1 MSGSGPFPN
10 LGNDIYNSDNYTSFS
25 ILYSDDPKRN
35 NEALQKLYM
44 KSKDKNKIQG
54 FILQNEENQDDN
66 EDNGNAPTINTNE
79 FGQENFGIGRN
90 NGSELT
96 SGCLVLANGNNN
108 RTLPFKD
115 LYSQNNHSLTEQGS
129 TFANTLI
136 SSQKFNSGTNEE
148 NKGSNKSEN
157 NFTINNENNSADSES
172 NKEGKVEMEEEESQK
187 FDLIK
192 DSSSKHNSGNALSEE
207 IKGKN
212 KELNKDTISNKNQ
225 NVEIIIDCFDGN
237 KDSFHKDFGDI
248 NKTNTLN
255 KNGNMKDFEKDD
267 SSFGMNIFPKKDNPI
282 FACQKEKD
290 KKNCS
295 NISPNL
301 GQEEPDE
308 ERIINPNTQTKKLSN
323 INNINTKDNNTFNIT
338 QNNLI
343 NGLSGKSSN
352 VNYAEIGNNI
362 NSNDISKKND
372 SLDNLLSK
380 KRKREGKKIFEINK
394 SEKYGTILEDK
405 KKLNSDKN
413 DKFFVIK
420 NNNELKQEPK
430 VAINSSAPP
439 QTNSMKNDKSVKQIK
454 NQNKI
459 FKVLE
464 YHLISK
470 EIKSKEEIIKKKR
483 DKIEGI
489 FRSKL
494 SLVKGKSER
503 QLTLGDIE
511 RYNYRKF
518 KNYLKKK
525 KDEYDLNNYFWDAF
539 FAPKKD
545 GEPVL
550 ELTINKKNIKFPS
563 HSHKLMAFLFSIDDC
578 ISDFYENL
586 LKDVDFQNNYEVDK
600 NSPNVYIYK
609 FYGKNLH
616 KIYCDKYEESDL
628 DKDMEK

>member
-10 LGNDIYNSDNYTSFS
+10 LGNDIYNLDNYTSFS
-25 ILYSDDPKRN
+25 IVNSDDPKRI

-79 FGQENFGIGRN
+79 FDQENFGIGRN

-96 SGCLVLANGNNN
+96 SGCLGLANGNTN
-108 RTLPFKD
+108 RALPFKD

-129 TFANTLI
+129 TSANTPT

-157 NFTINNENNSADSES
+157 NFAINNENNSADSES
-172 NKEGKVEMEEEESQK
+172 NKEGKVEMEEEEPQK

-192 DSSSKHNSGNALSEE
+192 DPSSKHNSGNAHSEE

-212 KELNKDTISNKNQ
+212 KN
-225 NVEIIIDCFDGN
+225 
-237 KDSFHKDFGDI
+237 SFHKDFGDI

-255 KNGNMKDFEKDD
+255 KNGNMNDFEKGD
-267 SSFGMNIFPKKDNPI
+267 SSFGMNIFPKKDNPK
-282 FACQKEKD
+282 FACQTTKD

-301 GQEEPDE
+301 GQEELDE
-308 ERIINPNTQTKKLSN
+308 ERIENPNIPTKNLS
-323 INNINTKDNNTFNIT
+323 NNINTKDYNTFNIT

-362 NSNDISKKND
+362 SSNDRSKKYD
-372 SLDNLLSK
+372 SLDNVLSK
-380 KRKREGKKIFEINK
+380 KRKRERKKIFEINK
-394 SEKYGTILEDK
+394 SAKYGKRLEDK

-413 DKFFVIK
+413 GKFFVIK
-420 NNNELKQEPK
+420 NNNELKQETK
-430 VAINSSAPP
+430 VAINSAAPP

-464 YHLISK
+464 CHRISK

-494 SLVKGKSER
+494 PLVKGKSKR
-503 QLTLGDIE
+503 QLNLGDIE

-518 KNYLKKK
+518 KKYLKKK
-525 KDEYDLNNYFWDAF
+525 KDEYKLNNYFWDAF

-550 ELTINKKNIKFPS
+550 ELTINKENIKFRS
-563 HSHKLMAFLFSIDDC
+563 HSQKLMTFLFSIDG
-578 ISDFYENL
+578 ISDLYENL
-586 LKDVDFQNNYEVDK
+586 LKDEDFQNNYEVDK
-600 NSPNVYIYK
+600 ESPNVYIYK

-628 DKDMEK
+628 DRDMEK

>member
-10 LGNDIYNSDNYTSFS
+10 LGNDIYNSDNYTFFS
-25 ILYSDDPKRN
+25 IVNSDDPERI

-79 FGQENFGIGRN
+79 FDQENFGIGRN

-96 SGCLVLANGNNN
+96 SGCLGLANGNNN

-115 LYSQNNHSLTEQGS
+115 LYSQNNHSLTQQGS
-129 TFANTLI
+129 TSANTPT

-157 NFTINNENNSADSES
+157 NFAINNENNSADSES
-172 NKEGKVEMEEEESQK
+172 NKEGKVEMEEEEPQK

-192 DSSSKHNSGNALSEE
+192 DPSSKHNSGNAHSEE

-212 KELNKDTISNKNQ
+212 KN
-225 NVEIIIDCFDGN
+225 
-237 KDSFHKDFGDI
+237 SFHKDFGDI

-255 KNGNMKDFEKDD
+255 KNGNMNDFEKGD
-267 SSFGMNIFPKKDNPI
+267 SSFGMNIFPKKDNPK
-282 FACQKEKD
+282 FACQTTKD

-301 GQEEPDE
+301 GQEELDE
-308 ERIINPNTQTKKLSN
+308 ERIENPNIPTKNLSN
-323 INNINTKDNNTFNIT
+323 INNINTKDNNTFNNS

-372 SLDNLLSK
+372 SLNNLLSK
-380 KRKREGKKIFEINK
+380 KRKRERKKIFEINK
-394 SEKYGTILEDK
+394 SAKYGKRLEDK

-413 DKFFVIK
+413 GKFFVIK

-430 VAINSSAPP
+430 VAINSSPPP
-439 QTNSMKNDKSVKQIK
+439 QTNSMKNDKSVKQNK
-454 NQNKI
+454 NQDKI

-464 YHLISK
+464 YYRISK

-494 SLVKGKSER
+494 PLVKGKSKR
-503 QLTLGDIE
+503 QLNLGDIE

-518 KNYLKKK
+518 KKYLKKK
-525 KDEYDLNNYFWDAF
+525 KDEYKLNNYFWDAF

-550 ELTINKKNIKFPS
+550 ELTINKENIKFRS
-563 HSHKLMAFLFSIDDC
+563 HSQKLMTFLFSIDG
-578 ISDFYENL
+578 ISDLYENL
-586 LKDVDFQNNYEVDK
+586 LKDEDFQNNYEVDK
-600 NSPNVYIYK
+600 ESPNVYIYK

-628 DKDMEK
+628 DRDMEK

>member
-10 LGNDIYNSDNYTSFS
+10 LGNDIYFSDNYTFFS
-25 ILYSDDPKRN
+25 VLYSDDPKRI
-35 NEALQKLYM
+35 NEALQIFYM

-79 FGQENFGIGRN
+79 FDQENFGIGRN

-96 SGCLVLANGNNN
+96 SGCLGLANGNNN

-129 TFANTLI
+129 TSANTLI

-157 NFTINNENNSADSES
+157 NFAINNENNSADSES
-172 NKEGKVEMEEEESQK
+172 NKEGKVEMEEEEPQK

-192 DSSSKHNSGNALSEE
+192 DSSSKHNSGNAHSEE

-212 KELNKDTISNKNQ
+212 KN
-225 NVEIIIDCFDGN
+225 
-237 KDSFHKDFGDI
+237 SFHKDFGDI

-255 KNGNMKDFEKDD
+255 KNGNMNDFEKGD
-267 SSFGMNIFPKKDNPI
+267 SSFGMNIFPKKDNPK
-282 FACQKEKD
+282 FACQTTKD

-301 GQEEPDE
+301 GQEELDE
-308 ERIINPNTQTKKLSN
+308 ERIENPNIPTKNLSN
-323 INNINTKDNNTFNIT
+323 INNINTKDNNTFNNT

-372 SLDNLLSK
+372 SLNNLLSK
-380 KRKREGKKIFEINK
+380 KRKRERKKIFEINK
-394 SEKYGTILEDK
+394 SAKYGKRLEDK

-413 DKFFVIK
+413 GKFFVIK

-430 VAINSSAPP
+430 VAINSSPPP
-439 QTNSMKNDKSVKQIK
+439 QTNSMKNDKSVKQNK
-454 NQNKI
+454 NQDKI

-464 YHLISK
+464 YYRISK

-494 SLVKGKSER
+494 PLVKGKSKR
-503 QLTLGDIE
+503 QLNLGDIE

-518 KNYLKKK
+518 KKYLKKK
-525 KDEYDLNNYFWDAF
+525 KDEYKLNNYFWDAF

-550 ELTINKKNIKFPS
+550 ELTINKENIKFRS
-563 HSHKLMAFLFSIDDC
+563 HSQKLMTFLFSIDG
-578 ISDFYENL
+578 ISDLYENL
-586 LKDVDFQNNYEVDK
+586 LKDEDFQNNYEVDK
-600 NSPNVYIYK
+600 ESPNVYIYK

-628 DKDMEK
+628 DRDMEK

>member
-10 LGNDIYNSDNYTSFS
+10 LGNDIYNSDNYTFFS
-25 ILYSDDPKRN
+25 IVNSDDPERI

-79 FGQENFGIGRN
+79 FDQENFGIGRN

-96 SGCLVLANGNNN
+96 SGCLGLANGNNN

-129 TFANTLI
+129 TSANTLI

-157 NFTINNENNSADSES
+157 NFAINNENNSADSES
-172 NKEGKVEMEEEESQK
+172 NKEGKVEMEEEEPQK

-192 DSSSKHNSGNALSEE
+192 DSSSKHNSGNAHSEE

-212 KELNKDTISNKNQ
+212 KN
-225 NVEIIIDCFDGN
+225 
-237 KDSFHKDFGDI
+237 SFHKDFGDI

-255 KNGNMKDFEKDD
+255 KNGNVNYFEKGD
-267 SSFGMNIFPKKDNPI
+267 SSFGMNIFPKKDNPK
-282 FACQKEKD
+282 FACQTTKD

-301 GQEEPDE
+301 GQEELDE
-308 ERIINPNTQTKKLSN
+308 ERIENPNIRTKNLSN
-323 INNINTKDNNTFNIT
+323 INNINTKDNNTFNT
-338 QNNLI
+338 KQNNLI
-343 NGLSGKSSN
+343 NSLSGKSSN

-372 SLDNLLSK
+372 SLNNLLSK

-394 SEKYGTILEDK
+394 SAKYGKRLEDK

-413 DKFFVIK
+413 GKFFVIK

-430 VAINSSAPP
+430 VAINSSPPP
-439 QTNSMKNDKSVKQIK
+439 QTNSMKNDKSVKQNK
-454 NQNKI
+454 NQDKI

-464 YHLISK
+464 YYRISK

-525 KDEYDLNNYFWDAF
+525 KDEYDLNNDFWDAF

-550 ELTINKKNIKFPS
+550 ELTINKENIKFKS
-563 HSHKLMAFLFSIDDC
+563 HSQKLMTFLFSIDG
-578 ISDFYENL
+578 ISDLYENL
-586 LKDVDFQNNYEVDK
+586 LKDKDFQNNYEADK
-600 NSPNVYIYK
+600 EIPNVYIYK

-628 DKDMEK
+628 DGDMEK

>member
-10 LGNDIYNSDNYTSFS
+10 LGNDIYNSDNYTFFS
-25 ILYSDDPKRN
+25 VLYSDDPKRI
-35 NEALQKLYM
+35 NEALQILYM

-66 EDNGNAPTINTNE
+66 EDNGNAPTVNTNE
-79 FGQENFGIGRN
+79 FDQENFGIGRN

-96 SGCLVLANGNNN
+96 SGCLGLANGNNN

-129 TFANTLI
+129 TSANTLI

-157 NFTINNENNSADSES
+157 NFAINNENNSADSES
-172 NKEGKVEMEEEESQK
+172 NKEGKVEMEEEEPQK

-192 DSSSKHNSGNALSEE
+192 DSSSKHNSGNAHSEE

-212 KELNKDTISNKNQ
+212 KN
-225 NVEIIIDCFDGN
+225 
-237 KDSFHKDFGDI
+237 SFHKDFGDI

-255 KNGNMKDFEKDD
+255 KNGNMNDFEKGD
-267 SSFGMNIFPKKDNPI
+267 SSFGMNIFPKKDNPK
-282 FACQKEKD
+282 FACQTTKD

-301 GQEEPDE
+301 GQEELDE
-308 ERIINPNTQTKKLSN
+308 ERIENPNIPTKNLSN
-323 INNINTKDNNTFNIT
+323 INNINTKDNNTFNNT

-372 SLDNLLSK
+372 SLNNLLSK
-380 KRKREGKKIFEINK
+380 KRKRERKKIFEINK
-394 SEKYGTILEDK
+394 SAKYGKRLEDK

-413 DKFFVIK
+413 GKFFVIK

-430 VAINSSAPP
+430 VAINSSPPP
-439 QTNSMKNDKSVKQIK
+439 QTNSMKNDKSVKQNK
-454 NQNKI
+454 NQDKI

-464 YHLISK
+464 CHRISK

-525 KDEYDLNNYFWDAF
+525 KDEYDLNNDFLDAF

-550 ELTINKKNIKFPS
+550 ELTINKENIKFKS
-563 HSHKLMAFLFSIDDC
+563 HSQKLMTFLFSIDG
-578 ISDFYENL
+578 ISDLYENL
-586 LKDVDFQNNYEVDK
+586 LKDKDFQNNYEVDK
-600 NSPNVYIYK
+600 EIPNVYIYK

-628 DKDMEK
+628 DGDMEK

>member
-1 MSGSGPFPN
+1 MIGSGPFPN

-35 NEALQKLYM
+35 YEALQKLYM

-79 FGQENFGIGRN
+79 FGQENFGIRRN

-96 SGCLVLANGNNN
+96 SGCLGLANGNNN

-157 NFTINNENNSADSES
+157 NFAINNENNSADSES

-192 DSSSKHNSGNALSEE
+192 DSSSKHNSGNAHSEE

-212 KELNKDTISNKNQ
+212 KN
-225 NVEIIIDCFDGN
+225 
-237 KDSFHKDFGDI
+237 SFHKDFGDI

-255 KNGNMKDFEKDD
+255 KNGNVNYFEKGD

-282 FACQKEKD
+282 FACQTTKD

-301 GQEEPDE
+301 GQEELDE
-308 ERIINPNTQTKKLSN
+308 ERIENPNIRTKNLSN

-362 NSNDISKKND
+362 NSNDRSKKNE
-372 SLDNLLSK
+372 SLNNLLSK
-380 KRKREGKKIFEINK
+380 KRKRERKKIFEINK
-394 SEKYGTILEDK
+394 SAKYGIILEDK

-413 DKFFVIK
+413 GKFFVIK
-420 NNNELKQEPK
+420 NNNELKQETK

-464 YHLISK
+464 YYRISK

-489 FRSKL
+489 FKSKL

-550 ELTINKKNIKFPS
+550 ELTINKENIKFPS
-563 HSHKLMAFLFSIDDC
+563 HSHKLMTFLFSIDG
-578 ISDFYENL
+578 ISDLYENL
-586 LKDVDFQNNYEVDK
+586 LKDKDFQNNYEVDK
-600 NSPNVYIYK
+600 EIPNVYIYK

-628 DKDMEK
+628 DRDMEK

>member
-1 MSGSGPFPN
+1 MSDINLFNISLLKFQNHSDGDLFSNENGSHNPENSIFDSNGCSNDQNPN
-10 LGNDIYNSDNYTSFS
+10 NGASQSDYMEYLEKQQDQDNIDQNEDKQAHNEGNDIAHIINLTEDSKEYFLSENTFTSQTF
-25 ILYSDDPKRN
+25 D
-35 NEALQKLYM
+35 
-44 KSKDKNKIQG
+44 
-54 FILQNEENQDDN
+54 
-66 EDNGNAPTINTNE
+66 
-79 FGQENFGIGRN
+79 
-90 NGSELT
+90 
-96 SGCLVLANGNNN
+96 LANGNNN
-108 RTLPFKD
+108 TKLPFEGFD
-115 LYSQNNHSLTEQGS
+115 FQNYHSLTEQRS
-129 TFANTLI
+129 TSSDTLI

-157 NFTINNENNSADSES
+157 NFAINNENNSADSES

-192 DSSSKHNSGNALSEE
+192 DSSSKHNSGNAHSEE

-212 KELNKDTISNKNQ
+212 KN
-225 NVEIIIDCFDGN
+225 
-237 KDSFHKDFGDI
+237 SFHKDFGDI

-255 KNGNMKDFEKDD
+255 KNGNVNDFEKGD

-282 FACQKEKD
+282 FACQTTKD

-301 GQEEPDE
+301 GQEELDE
-308 ERIINPNTQTKKLSN
+308 ERIENPNIPTKNLSN
-323 INNINTKDNNTFNIT
+323 INNINTKDNNTFNNS

-372 SLDNLLSK
+372 SLNNLLSK
-380 KRKREGKKIFEINK
+380 KRKRERKKIFEINK
-394 SEKYGTILEDK
+394 SAKYGKRLEDK

-413 DKFFVIK
+413 GKFFVIK

-430 VAINSSAPP
+430 VAINSSPPP
-439 QTNSMKNDKSVKQIK
+439 QTNSMKNDKSVKQNK
-454 NQNKI
+454 NQDKI

-464 YHLISK
+464 YYRISK

-494 SLVKGKSER
+494 PLVKGKSER
-503 QLTLGDIE
+503 QLNLGDIQ

-518 KNYLKKK
+518 KKYLKKK
-525 KDEYDLNNYFWDAF
+525 KDEYKLNNYFWDAF

-550 ELTINKKNIKFPS
+550 ELTINKENIKFPS
-563 HSHKLMAFLFSIDDC
+563 HSHKLMAFLFSINDG
-578 ISDFYENL
+578 ISDLYENL
-586 LKDVDFQNNYEVDK
+586 LKDKDFQNNYEVDK
-600 NSPNVYIYK
+600 EIPNVYIYK

-628 DKDMEK
+628 DGDMEK

>member
-10 LGNDIYNSDNYTSFS
+10 LGNDIYFSDNYTFFS
-25 ILYSDDPKRN
+25 ILYSDDPKRI
-35 NEALQKLYM
+35 NEALQIFYM

-66 EDNGNAPTINTNE
+66 EDNGNAPTVNTNE
-79 FGQENFGIGRN
+79 FDQENFGIGRN

-96 SGCLVLANGNNN
+96 SGCLGLANGNNN

-129 TFANTLI
+129 TSANTLI

-157 NFTINNENNSADSES
+157 NFAINNENISADSES
-172 NKEGKVEMEEEESQK
+172 NKEGKVEMEEEEPQK

-192 DSSSKHNSGNALSEE
+192 DSSSKHNSGNAHSEE

-212 KELNKDTISNKNQ
+212 KN
-225 NVEIIIDCFDGN
+225 
-237 KDSFHKDFGDI
+237 SFHKDFGDI

-255 KNGNMKDFEKDD
+255 KNGNVNYFEKGD

-282 FACQKEKD
+282 FACQTTKD

-301 GQEEPDE
+301 GQEELDE
-308 ERIINPNTQTKKLSN
+308 ERIENPNIRTKNLSN
-323 INNINTKDNNTFNIT
+323 INNINTKDNNTFNT
-338 QNNLI
+338 KQNNLI

-372 SLDNLLSK
+372 SLNNLLSK

-394 SEKYGTILEDK
+394 SAKYGKRLEDK

-413 DKFFVIK
+413 GKFFVIK

-430 VAINSSAPP
+430 VAINSSPPP
-439 QTNSMKNDKSVKQIK
+439 QTNSMKNDKSVKQNK
-454 NQNKI
+454 NQDKI

-464 YHLISK
+464 YYRISK

-494 SLVKGKSER
+494 PLVKGKSKR
-503 QLTLGDIE
+503 QLNLGDIE

-525 KDEYDLNNYFWDAF
+525 KDEYDLNNDFWDAF

-550 ELTINKKNIKFPS
+550 ELTINKENIKFRS
-563 HSHKLMAFLFSIDDC
+563 HSQKLMTFLFSIDG
-578 ISDFYENL
+578 ISDLYENL
-586 LKDVDFQNNYEVDK
+586 LKDKDFQNNYEVDK
-600 NSPNVYIYK
+600 EIPNVYIYK

-628 DKDMEK
+628 DGDMEK

>member
-1 MSGSGPFPN
+1 MSGSNSFNISLPKFQNHSDDDLFSNENDSHNPENSIFESNGCSNDQNPN
-10 LGNDIYNSDNYTSFS
+10 NGASQSDYMEYLEKQQDQDNIDQNEDKQAHNEGNDIAHIINLTEDSKEYFLSENTFTSQTF
-25 ILYSDDPKRN
+25 D
-35 NEALQKLYM
+35 
-44 KSKDKNKIQG
+44 
-54 FILQNEENQDDN
+54 
-66 EDNGNAPTINTNE
+66 
-79 FGQENFGIGRN
+79 
-90 NGSELT
+90 
-96 SGCLVLANGNNN
+96 LANGNNN
-108 RTLPFKD
+108 TKLPFEGFD
-115 LYSQNNHSLTEQGS
+115 FQNYHSLTEQRS
-129 TFANTLI
+129 TSSDTLI

-157 NFTINNENNSADSES
+157 NFAINNENNSADSES
-172 NKEGKVEMEEEESQK
+172 NKEGKVEMEEEEPQK

-192 DSSSKHNSGNALSEE
+192 DSSSKHNSGNAHSEE

-212 KELNKDTISNKNQ
+212 KN
-225 NVEIIIDCFDGN
+225 
-237 KDSFHKDFGDI
+237 SFHKDFGDI

-255 KNGNMKDFEKDD
+255 KNGNMNDFEKGD
-267 SSFGMNIFPKKDNPI
+267 SSFGMNIFPKKDNPK
-282 FACQKEKD
+282 FACQTTKD

-301 GQEEPDE
+301 GQEELDE
-308 ERIINPNTQTKKLSN
+308 ERIENPNIPTKNLSN
-323 INNINTKDNNTFNIT
+323 INNINTKDNNTFNNT

-372 SLDNLLSK
+372 SLNNLLSK
-380 KRKREGKKIFEINK
+380 KRKRERKKIFEINK
-394 SEKYGTILEDK
+394 SAKYGKRLEDK

-413 DKFFVIK
+413 GKFFVIK

-430 VAINSSAPP
+430 VAINSSPPP
-439 QTNSMKNDKSVKQIK
+439 QTNSMKNDKSVKQNK
-454 NQNKI
+454 NQDKI

-464 YHLISK
+464 YYRISK

-494 SLVKGKSER
+494 PLVKGKSER
-503 QLTLGDIE
+503 QLNLGDIQ

-518 KNYLKKK
+518 KKYLKKK
-525 KDEYDLNNYFWDAF
+525 KDEYKLNNYFWDAF

-550 ELTINKKNIKFPS
+550 ELTINKENIKFKS
-563 HSHKLMAFLFSIDDC
+563 HSQKLMTFLFSIDG
-578 ISDFYENL
+578 ISDLYENL
-586 LKDVDFQNNYEVDK
+586 LKDKDFQNNYEVDK
-600 NSPNVYIYK
+600 EIPNVYIYK

-628 DKDMEK
+628 DGDMEK

>member
-1 MSGSGPFPN
+1 MSDINPFNISLPKFQNHSDGDLFSNENGSHNPENSIFDSNGCSNDQNPN
-10 LGNDIYNSDNYTSFS
+10 NGASQSDYMEYLEKQQDQDNIDQNEDKQAHNEGNDIAHIINLTEDSKEYFLSENTFTSQTF
-25 ILYSDDPKRN
+25 D
-35 NEALQKLYM
+35 
-44 KSKDKNKIQG
+44 
-54 FILQNEENQDDN
+54 
-66 EDNGNAPTINTNE
+66 
-79 FGQENFGIGRN
+79 
-90 NGSELT
+90 
-96 SGCLVLANGNNN
+96 LANGNNN
-108 RTLPFKD
+108 TKLPFEGFD
-115 LYSQNNHSLTEQGS
+115 FQNYHSLTEQRS
-129 TFANTLI
+129 TSSDTLI

-157 NFTINNENNSADSES
+157 NFAINNENNSADSES
-172 NKEGKVEMEEEESQK
+172 NKEGKVEMEEEEPQK

-192 DSSSKHNSGNALSEE
+192 DSSSKHNSGNAHSEE
-207 IKGKN
+207 IKCKN
-212 KELNKDTISNKNQ
+212 KN
-225 NVEIIIDCFDGN
+225 
-237 KDSFHKDFGDI
+237 SFHKDFGDI

-255 KNGNMKDFEKDD
+255 KNGNMNDFEKGD
-267 SSFGMNIFPKKDNPI
+267 SSFGMNIFPKKDNPK
-282 FACQKEKD
+282 FACQTTKD

-301 GQEEPDE
+301 GQEELDE
-308 ERIINPNTQTKKLSN
+308 ERIENPNIPTKNLSN
-323 INNINTKDNNTFNIT
+323 INNINTKDNNTFNNT

-372 SLDNLLSK
+372 SLNNLLSK
-380 KRKREGKKIFEINK
+380 KRKRERKKIFEINK
-394 SEKYGTILEDK
+394 SAKYGKRLEDK

-413 DKFFVIK
+413 GKFFVIK

-430 VAINSSAPP
+430 VAINSSPPP
-439 QTNSMKNDKSVKQIK
+439 QTNSMKNDKSVKQNK
-454 NQNKI
+454 NQDKI

-464 YHLISK
+464 YYRISK

-494 SLVKGKSER
+494 PLVKGKSKR
-503 QLTLGDIE
+503 QLNLGDIE

-518 KNYLKKK
+518 KKYLKKK
-525 KDEYDLNNYFWDAF
+525 KDEYKLNNYFWDAF

-550 ELTINKKNIKFPS
+550 ELTINKENIKFPS
-563 HSHKLMAFLFSIDDC
+563 HSQKLMTFLFSIDG
-578 ISDFYENL
+578 ISDLYENL
-586 LKDVDFQNNYEVDK
+586 LKDEDFQNNYEVDK
-600 NSPNVYIYK
+600 ESPNVYIYK

-628 DKDMEK
+628 DGDMEK

>member
-1 MSGSGPFPN
+1 MSDINLFNISLLKFQNHSDGDLFSNENGSHNPENSIFDSNGCSNDQNPN
-10 LGNDIYNSDNYTSFS
+10 NGASQSDYMEYLEKQQDQDNIDQNEDKQAHNEGNDIAHIINLTEDSKEYFLSENTFTSQTF
-25 ILYSDDPKRN
+25 D
-35 NEALQKLYM
+35 
-44 KSKDKNKIQG
+44 
-54 FILQNEENQDDN
+54 
-66 EDNGNAPTINTNE
+66 
-79 FGQENFGIGRN
+79 
-90 NGSELT
+90 
-96 SGCLVLANGNNN
+96 LANGNNN
-108 RTLPFKD
+108 TKLPFEGFD
-115 LYSQNNHSLTEQGS
+115 FQNYHSLTEQRS
-129 TFANTLI
+129 TSSDTLI

-157 NFTINNENNSADSES
+157 NFAINNENNSADSES
-172 NKEGKVEMEEEESQK
+172 NKEGKVEMEEEEPQK

-192 DSSSKHNSGNALSEE
+192 DSSSKHNSGNAHSEE

-212 KELNKDTISNKNQ
+212 KN
-225 NVEIIIDCFDGN
+225 
-237 KDSFHKDFGDI
+237 SFHKDFGDI

-255 KNGNMKDFEKDD
+255 KNGNMNDFEKGD
-267 SSFGMNIFPKKDNPI
+267 SSFGMNIFPKKDNPK
-282 FACQKEKD
+282 FACQTTKD

-301 GQEEPDE
+301 GQEELDE
-308 ERIINPNTQTKKLSN
+308 ERIENPNIPTKNLSN
-323 INNINTKDNNTFNIT
+323 INNINTKDNNTFNNT

-372 SLDNLLSK
+372 SLNNLLSK
-380 KRKREGKKIFEINK
+380 KRKRERKKIFEINK
-394 SEKYGTILEDK
+394 SAKYGKRLEDK

-413 DKFFVIK
+413 GKFFVIK

-430 VAINSSAPP
+430 VAINSSPPP
-439 QTNSMKNDKSVKQIK
+439 QTNSMKNDKSVKQNK
-454 NQNKI
+454 NQDKI

-464 YHLISK
+464 YYRISK

-494 SLVKGKSER
+494 PLVKGKSER
-503 QLTLGDIE
+503 QLNLGDIQ

-518 KNYLKKK
+518 KKYLKKK
-525 KDEYDLNNYFWDAF
+525 KDEYKLNNYFWDAF

-550 ELTINKKNIKFPS
+550 ELTINKENIKFPS
-563 HSHKLMAFLFSIDDC
+563 HSHKLMTFLFSIDDG
-578 ISDFYENL
+578 ISDLYENL
-586 LKDVDFQNNYEVDK
+586 LKDKDFQNNYEVDK
-600 NSPNVYIYK
+600 ESPNVYIYK

-628 DKDMEK
+628 DRDMEK

>member
-1 MSGSGPFPN
+1 MSGSGPFSN

-66 EDNGNAPTINTNE
+66 EDNGNAPTVNTNE
-79 FGQENFGIGRN
+79 FDQENFGIGRN

-96 SGCLVLANGNNN
+96 SGCLGLANGNNN

-129 TFANTLI
+129 TSANTLI

-157 NFTINNENNSADSES
+157 NFAINNENNSADSES
-172 NKEGKVEMEEEESQK
+172 NKEGKVEMEEEEPQK

-192 DSSSKHNSGNALSEE
+192 DSSSKHNSGNAHSEE

-212 KELNKDTISNKNQ
+212 KN
-225 NVEIIIDCFDGN
+225 
-237 KDSFHKDFGDI
+237 SFHKDFGDI

-255 KNGNMKDFEKDD
+255 KNGNMNDFEKGD
-267 SSFGMNIFPKKDNPI
+267 SSFGMNIFPKKDNPK
-282 FACQKEKD
+282 FACQTTKD

-301 GQEEPDE
+301 GQEELDE
-308 ERIINPNTQTKKLSN
+308 ERIENPNIPTKNLSN
-323 INNINTKDNNTFNIT
+323 INNINTKDNNTFNNT

-372 SLDNLLSK
+372 SLNNLLSK
-380 KRKREGKKIFEINK
+380 KRKRERKKIFEINK
-394 SEKYGTILEDK
+394 SAKYGKRLEDK

-413 DKFFVIK
+413 GKFFVIK

-430 VAINSSAPP
+430 VAINSSPPP
-439 QTNSMKNDKSVKQIK
+439 QTNSMKNDKSVKQNK
-454 NQNKI
+454 NQDKI

-464 YHLISK
+464 YYRISK

-494 SLVKGKSER
+494 PLVKGKSER
-503 QLTLGDIE
+503 QLNLGDIQ

-518 KNYLKKK
+518 KKYLKKK
-525 KDEYDLNNYFWDAF
+525 KDEYKLNNYFWDAF

-550 ELTINKKNIKFPS
+550 ELTINKENIKFKS
-563 HSHKLMAFLFSIDDC
+563 HSQKLMTFLFSIDG
-578 ISDFYENL
+578 ISDLYENL
-586 LKDVDFQNNYEVDK
+586 LKDKDFQNNYEVDK
-600 NSPNVYIYK
+600 EIPNVYIYK

-628 DKDMEK
+628 DRDMEK

>member
-10 LGNDIYNSDNYTSFS
+10 LGNDIYNSDNYTFS
-25 ILYSDDPKRN
+25 ILCSDDPKRN
-35 NEALQKLYM
+35 NEALQKFYM

-90 NGSELT
+90 NGSELI

-115 LYSQNNHSLTEQGS
+115 LYSQNNHSLTEQRS
-129 TFANTLI
+129 TSANTLI

-157 NFTINNENNSADSES
+157 NFAINNENNSADSGS
-172 NKEGKVEMEEEESQK
+172 NKEGKAEMEEEESQK

-192 DSSSKHNSGNALSEE
+192 DSSSKHNSGNAHSEE

-212 KELNKDTISNKNQ
+212 KN
-225 NVEIIIDCFDGN
+225 
-237 KDSFHKDFGDI
+237 SFHKDFGDI

-255 KNGNMKDFEKDD
+255 KNGNMNDFEKGD

-282 FACQKEKD
+282 FACQTTKD

-301 GQEEPDE
+301 GQEELDE
-308 ERIINPNTQTKKLSN
+308 ERIENPNIRTKNLSN
-323 INNINTKDNNTFNIT
+323 INNINTKDYNTFNIT

-362 NSNDISKKND
+362 SSNDRSKKYD

-380 KRKREGKKIFEINK
+380 KRKRERKKIFEINK
-394 SEKYGTILEDK
+394 SAKYGIILEDK

-413 DKFFVIK
+413 GKFFVIK
-420 NNNELKQEPK
+420 NNNELKQETK
-430 VAINSSAPP
+430 VAINSAAPP

-464 YHLISK
+464 CHRISK

-483 DKIEGI
+483 DKIKGI

-494 SLVKGKSER
+494 SLVKGKSKK

-518 KNYLKKK
+518 KKYLKKK
-525 KDEYDLNNYFWDAF
+525 KDEYNLNNYFWDAF

-545 GEPVL
+545 REPVL
-550 ELTINKKNIKFPS
+550 ELTINKENIKFPS
-563 HSHKLMAFLFSIDDC
+563 HSHKLMAFLFSIDDD
-578 ISDFYENL
+578 ISNLYENL
-586 LKDVDFQNNYEVDK
+586 LKDEDFQNNYEVDK
-600 NSPNVYIYK
+600 EIPNVYIYK

-628 DKDMEK
+628 DRDMEK

>member
-1 MSGSGPFPN
+1 MSGSDPFNISLPKLQNHSDDHLFSNENDSHNPENSIFDSNGCSNDQNPN
-10 LGNDIYNSDNYTSFS
+10 NGASQSDYMEYLEKQQDQDNIDQNEDKQAHNEGNDIAHIINLTEDSKEYFLSENTFTSQTF
-25 ILYSDDPKRN
+25 D
-35 NEALQKLYM
+35 
-44 KSKDKNKIQG
+44 
-54 FILQNEENQDDN
+54 
-66 EDNGNAPTINTNE
+66 
-79 FGQENFGIGRN
+79 
-90 NGSELT
+90 
-96 SGCLVLANGNNN
+96 LANGNNN
-108 RTLPFKD
+108 TKLPFEGFD
-115 LYSQNNHSLTEQGS
+115 FQNYHSLTEQRS
-129 TFANTLI
+129 TSSDTLI

-157 NFTINNENNSADSES
+157 NFAINNENNSADSES
-172 NKEGKVEMEEEESQK
+172 NKEGKVEMEEEEPQK

-192 DSSSKHNSGNALSEE
+192 DSSSKHNSGNAHSEE

-212 KELNKDTISNKNQ
+212 KN
-225 NVEIIIDCFDGN
+225 
-237 KDSFHKDFGDI
+237 SFHKDFGDI

-255 KNGNMKDFEKDD
+255 KNGNMNDFEKGD
-267 SSFGMNIFPKKDNPI
+267 SSFGMNIFPKKDNPK
-282 FACQKEKD
+282 FACQTTKD

-301 GQEEPDE
+301 DQEEPDE
-308 ERIINPNTQTKKLSN
+308 GRIENPNIRTKNLSN
-323 INNINTKDNNTFNIT
+323 INNNNTKDNNTFNIT

-372 SLDNLLSK
+372 SLNNLLSK
-380 KRKREGKKIFEINK
+380 KRKRERKKIFEINK
-394 SEKYGTILEDK
+394 SAKYGKRLEDK

-413 DKFFVIK
+413 GKFFVIK

-430 VAINSSAPP
+430 VAINSSPPP
-439 QTNSMKNDKSVKQIK
+439 QTNSMKNDKSVKQNK
-454 NQNKI
+454 NQDKI

-464 YHLISK
+464 YYRISK

-494 SLVKGKSER
+494 PLVKGKSKR
-503 QLTLGDIE
+503 QLNFGDIE

-518 KNYLKKK
+518 KSYLKKK
-525 KDEYDLNNYFWDAF
+525 KDKYDLNNYFWDAF

-550 ELTINKKNIKFPS
+550 ELTINKENIKFPS
-563 HSHKLMAFLFSIDDC
+563 HSHKLMTFLFSIDDG
-578 ISDFYENL
+578 ISDLYENL
-586 LKDVDFQNNYEVDK
+586 LKDKDFKNNYEVNK

>member
-10 LGNDIYNSDNYTSFS
+10 LGNDIYNLDNYTSFS
-25 ILYSDDPKRN
+25 IVNSDDPKRI

-79 FGQENFGIGRN
+79 FDQENFGIGRN

-96 SGCLVLANGNNN
+96 SGCLGLANGNNN

-129 TFANTLI
+129 TSANTLI

-157 NFTINNENNSADSES
+157 NFAINNENNSADSES
-172 NKEGKVEMEEEESQK
+172 NKEGKVEMEEEEPQK

-192 DSSSKHNSGNALSEE
+192 DSSSKHNSGNAHSEE

-212 KELNKDTISNKNQ
+212 KN
-225 NVEIIIDCFDGN
+225 
-237 KDSFHKDFGDI
+237 SFHKDFGDI

-255 KNGNMKDFEKDD
+255 KNGNVNYFEKGD

-282 FACQKEKD
+282 FACQTTKD

-301 GQEEPDE
+301 GQEELDE
-308 ERIINPNTQTKKLSN
+308 ERIENPNIPTKNLSN
-323 INNINTKDNNTFNIT
+323 INNINTKDNNTFNNS

-372 SLDNLLSK
+372 SLNNLLSK
-380 KRKREGKKIFEINK
+380 KRKRERKKIFEINK
-394 SEKYGTILEDK
+394 SAKYGKRLEDK

-413 DKFFVIK
+413 GKFFVIK

-430 VAINSSAPP
+430 VAINSSPPP
-439 QTNSMKNDKSVKQIK
+439 QTNSMKNDKSVKQNK
-454 NQNKI
+454 NQDKI

-464 YHLISK
+464 YYRISK

-494 SLVKGKSER
+494 PLVKGKSKR
-503 QLTLGDIE
+503 QLNLGDIE

-518 KNYLKKK
+518 KKYLKKK
-525 KDEYDLNNYFWDAF
+525 KDEYKLNNYFWDAF

-550 ELTINKKNIKFPS
+550 ELTINKENIKFRS
-563 HSHKLMAFLFSIDDC
+563 HSQKLMTFLFSIDG
-578 ISDFYENL
+578 ISDLYENL
-586 LKDVDFQNNYEVDK
+586 LKDEDFQNNYEVDK
-600 NSPNVYIYK
+600 ESPNVYIYK

-628 DKDMEK
+628 DGDMEK

>member
-35 NEALQKLYM
+35 YEALQKLYM

-79 FGQENFGIGRN
+79 FGQENFGIRRN

-96 SGCLVLANGNNN
+96 SGCLGLANGNNN

-157 NFTINNENNSADSES
+157 NFAINNENNSADSES

-192 DSSSKHNSGNALSEE
+192 DSSSKHNSGNAHSEE

-212 KELNKDTISNKNQ
+212 KN
-225 NVEIIIDCFDGN
+225 
-237 KDSFHKDFGDI
+237 SFHKDFGDI

-255 KNGNMKDFEKDD
+255 KNGNVNDFEKGD

-282 FACQKEKD
+282 FACQTTKD

-301 GQEEPDE
+301 GQEELDE
-308 ERIINPNTQTKKLSN
+308 ERIENPNIRTKNLSN
-323 INNINTKDNNTFNIT
+323 INNINTKDNNTFNTT

-372 SLDNLLSK
+372 SLNNLLSK
-380 KRKREGKKIFEINK
+380 KRKRERKKIFEINK
-394 SEKYGTILEDK
+394 SAKYGKRLEDK

-413 DKFFVIK
+413 GKFFVIK

-430 VAINSSAPP
+430 VAINSSPPP
-439 QTNSMKNDKSVKQIK
+439 QTNSMKNDKSVKQNK
-454 NQNKI
+454 NQDKI

-464 YHLISK
+464 YYRISK

-494 SLVKGKSER
+494 PLVKGKSKR
-503 QLTLGDIE
+503 QLNLGDIE

-518 KNYLKKK
+518 KKYLKKK
-525 KDEYDLNNYFWDAF
+525 KDEYKLNNDFWDAF

-550 ELTINKKNIKFPS
+550 ELTINKENIKFKS
-563 HSHKLMAFLFSIDDC
+563 HSQKLMTFLFSIDG
-578 ISDFYENL
+578 ISDLYENL
-586 LKDVDFQNNYEVDK
+586 LKDKDFQNNYEVDK
-600 NSPNVYIYK
+600 EIPNVYIYK

-628 DKDMEK
+628 DRDMEK

>member
-1 MSGSGPFPN
+1 MIGSGPFPN
-10 LGNDIYNSDNYTSFS
+10 LGNDIYNLDNYTSFS
-25 ILYSDDPKRN
+25 IVNSDDPKRI

-66 EDNGNAPTINTNE
+66 EDNGNVPTVNTNE
-79 FGQENFGIGRN
+79 FDQENFGIGRN

-96 SGCLVLANGNNN
+96 SGCLGLANGNNN

-129 TFANTLI
+129 TSANTLI

-157 NFTINNENNSADSES
+157 NFAINNENNSSDSES

-192 DSSSKHNSGNALSEE
+192 DSKSNHNSGNTHSEE
-207 IKGKN
+207 IKGK
-212 KELNKDTISNKNQ
+212 
-225 NVEIIIDCFDGN
+225 N

-255 KNGNMKDFEKDD
+255 KNGNVNYFEKGD
-267 SSFGMNIFPKKDNPI
+267 SSFGMNIFPKKDNPK
-282 FACQKEKD
+282 FACQTTKD

-301 GQEEPDE
+301 GQEELDE
-308 ERIINPNTQTKKLSN
+308 ERIENPNIRTKNLSN
-323 INNINTKDNNTFNIT
+323 INNINTKDNNTFNNT

-372 SLDNLLSK
+372 SLNNLLSK
-380 KRKREGKKIFEINK
+380 KRKRERKKIFEINK
-394 SEKYGTILEDK
+394 SAKYGKRLEDK

-413 DKFFVIK
+413 GKFFVIK

-430 VAINSSAPP
+430 VAINSSPPP

-464 YHLISK
+464 CHRISK

-494 SLVKGKSER
+494 PLVKGKSKR
-503 QLTLGDIE
+503 QLNLGDIE

-518 KNYLKKK
+518 KKYLKKK
-525 KDEYDLNNYFWDAF
+525 KDEYKLNNYFWDAF

-550 ELTINKKNIKFPS
+550 ELTINKENIKFSS
-563 HSHKLMAFLFSIDDC
+563 HSQKLMTFLFSIDG
-578 ISDFYENL
+578 ISDLYENL
-586 LKDVDFQNNYEVDK
+586 LKDEDFQNNYEVDK
-600 NSPNVYIYK
+600 ESPNVYIYK

-628 DKDMEK
+628 DRDMEK

>member
-1 MSGSGPFPN
+1 MIGSGPFPN

-35 NEALQKLYM
+35 YEALQKLYM

-66 EDNGNAPTINTNE
+66 EDNGNAPTVNTNE
-79 FGQENFGIGRN
+79 FDQENFGIGRN

-96 SGCLVLANGNNN
+96 SGCLGLANGNNN

-115 LYSQNNHSLTEQGS
+115 LYSQNNHSLTQQGS
-129 TFANTLI
+129 TSANTPT

-157 NFTINNENNSADSES
+157 NFAINNENNSADSES

-192 DSSSKHNSGNALSEE
+192 DSSSKHNSGNVHSEE

-212 KELNKDTISNKNQ
+212 KN
-225 NVEIIIDCFDGN
+225 
-237 KDSFHKDFGDI
+237 SFHKDFGDI

-255 KNGNMKDFEKDD
+255 KNGNMNDFEKGD
-267 SSFGMNIFPKKDNPI
+267 SSFGMNIFPKKDNPK
-282 FACQKEKD
+282 FACQTTKD

-301 GQEEPDE
+301 GQEELDE
-308 ERIINPNTQTKKLSN
+308 ERIENPNIPTKNLSN
-323 INNINTKDNNTFNIT
+323 INNINTKDNNTFNNT

-362 NSNDISKKND
+362 NSFDISKKND
-372 SLDNLLSK
+372 SLNNLLSK
-380 KRKREGKKIFEINK
+380 KRKRERKKIFEINK
-394 SEKYGTILEDK
+394 SAKYGKRLEDK

-413 DKFFVIK
+413 GKFFVIK

-430 VAINSSAPP
+430 VAINSSPPP
-439 QTNSMKNDKSVKQIK
+439 QTNSMKNDKSVKQNK
-454 NQNKI
+454 NQDKI

-464 YHLISK
+464 YYRISK

-494 SLVKGKSER
+494 PLVKGKSER
-503 QLTLGDIE
+503 QLNLGDIQ

-518 KNYLKKK
+518 KKYLKKK
-525 KDEYDLNNYFWDAF
+525 KDEYKLNNYFWDAF

-550 ELTINKKNIKFPS
+550 ELTINKENIKFKS
-563 HSHKLMAFLFSIDDC
+563 HSQKLMTFLFSIDG
-578 ISDFYENL
+578 ISDLYENL
-586 LKDVDFQNNYEVDK
+586 LKDKDFQNNYEVDK
-600 NSPNVYIYK
+600 EIPNVYIYK

-628 DKDMEK
+628 DRDMEK

>member
-10 LGNDIYNSDNYTSFS
+10 LGNDIYNSDNYTFFS
-25 ILYSDDPKRN
+25 VLYSDDPKRI
-35 NEALQKLYM
+35 NEALQILYM

-79 FGQENFGIGRN
+79 FDQENFGIGRN

-96 SGCLVLANGNNN
+96 SGCLGLANGNNN

-129 TFANTLI
+129 TSANTLI

-157 NFTINNENNSADSES
+157 NFAINNENNSADSES
-172 NKEGKVEMEEEESQK
+172 NKEGKVEMEEEEPQK

-192 DSSSKHNSGNALSEE
+192 DSSSKHNSGNAHSEE

-212 KELNKDTISNKNQ
+212 KN
-225 NVEIIIDCFDGN
+225 
-237 KDSFHKDFGDI
+237 SFHKDFGDI

-255 KNGNMKDFEKDD
+255 KNGNMNDFEKGD
-267 SSFGMNIFPKKDNPI
+267 SSFGMNIFPKKDNPK
-282 FACQKEKD
+282 FACQTTKD

-301 GQEEPDE
+301 GQEELDE
-308 ERIINPNTQTKKLSN
+308 ERIENPNIPTKNLSN
-323 INNINTKDNNTFNIT
+323 INNINTKDNNTFNNT

-372 SLDNLLSK
+372 SLNNLLSK
-380 KRKREGKKIFEINK
+380 KRKRERKKIFEINK
-394 SEKYGTILEDK
+394 SAKYGKRLEDK

-413 DKFFVIK
+413 GKFFVIK

-430 VAINSSAPP
+430 VAINSSPPP
-439 QTNSMKNDKSVKQIK
+439 QTNSMKNDKSVKQNK
-454 NQNKI
+454 NQDKI

-464 YHLISK
+464 YYRISK

-494 SLVKGKSER
+494 PLVKGKSKR
-503 QLTLGDIE
+503 QLNLGDIE

-518 KNYLKKK
+518 KKYLKKK
-525 KDEYDLNNYFWDAF
+525 KDEYKLNNYFWDAF

-550 ELTINKKNIKFPS
+550 ELTINKENIKFPS
-563 HSHKLMAFLFSIDDC
+563 HSQKLMTFLFSIDG
-578 ISDFYENL
+578 ISDLYENL
-586 LKDVDFQNNYEVDK
+586 LKDEDFQNNYEVDK
-600 NSPNVYIYK
+600 ESPNVYIYK

-628 DKDMEK
+628 DRDMEK

>member
-10 LGNDIYNSDNYTSFS
+10 LGNDIYNSDNYTFFS
-25 ILYSDDPKRN
+25 IVNSDDPERI

-66 EDNGNAPTINTNE
+66 EDYGNAPTINTNE
-79 FGQENFGIGRN
+79 FDQENFGIGRN

-96 SGCLVLANGNNN
+96 SGCLGLANGNNN

-115 LYSQNNHSLTEQGS
+115 LYSQNNHSLTQQGS
-129 TFANTLI
+129 TSANTPT

-157 NFTINNENNSADSES
+157 NFAINNENNSADSES
-172 NKEGKVEMEEEESQK
+172 NKEGKVEMEEEEPQK

-192 DSSSKHNSGNALSEE
+192 DSSSKHNSGNAHSEE

-212 KELNKDTISNKNQ
+212 KN
-225 NVEIIIDCFDGN
+225 
-237 KDSFHKDFGDI
+237 SFHKDFGDI

-255 KNGNMKDFEKDD
+255 KNGNMNDFEKGD
-267 SSFGMNIFPKKDNPI
+267 SSFGMNIFPKKDNPK
-282 FACQKEKD
+282 FACQTTKD

-301 GQEEPDE
+301 GQEELDE
-308 ERIINPNTQTKKLSN
+308 ERIENPNIPTKNLSN
-323 INNINTKDNNTFNIT
+323 INNINTKDNNTFNNS

-362 NSNDISKKND
+362 NSKDISKKND
-372 SLDNLLSK
+372 SLNNLLSK
-380 KRKREGKKIFEINK
+380 KRKRERKKIFEINK
-394 SEKYGTILEDK
+394 SAKYGKRLEDK

-413 DKFFVIK
+413 GKFFVIK

-430 VAINSSAPP
+430 VAINSSPPP
-439 QTNSMKNDKSVKQIK
+439 QTNSMKNDKSVKQNK
-454 NQNKI
+454 NQDKI

-464 YHLISK
+464 YYRISK

-483 DKIEGI
+483 DIVKGI

-494 SLVKGKSER
+494 SLVKGKSKK

-518 KNYLKKK
+518 KKYLKKK
-525 KDEYDLNNYFWDAF
+525 KDEYKLNNYFWDAF

-550 ELTINKKNIKFPS
+550 ELTINKENIKFKS
-563 HSHKLMAFLFSIDDC
+563 HSQKLMTFLFSIDG
-578 ISDFYENL
+578 ISDLYENL
-586 LKDVDFQNNYEVDK
+586 LKDEDFQNNYEVDK
-600 NSPNVYIYK
+600 ESPNVYIYK

-628 DKDMEK
+628 DRDMEK

>member
-10 LGNDIYNSDNYTSFS
+10 LGNDIYNSDNYTFFS
-25 ILYSDDPKRN
+25 VLYSDDPKRI
-35 NEALQKLYM
+35 NEALQILYM

-66 EDNGNAPTINTNE
+66 EDNGNAPTVNTNE
-79 FGQENFGIGRN
+79 FDQENFGIGRN

-96 SGCLVLANGNNN
+96 SGCLGLANGNNN

-129 TFANTLI
+129 TSENTPI

-157 NFTINNENNSADSES
+157 NFAINNENNSADSES
-172 NKEGKVEMEEEESQK
+172 NKEGKVEMEEEEPQK

-192 DSSSKHNSGNALSEE
+192 DSSSKHNSGNAHSEE
-207 IKGKN
+207 IKCKN
-212 KELNKDTISNKNQ
+212 KN
-225 NVEIIIDCFDGN
+225 
-237 KDSFHKDFGDI
+237 SFHKDFGDI

-255 KNGNMKDFEKDD
+255 KNGNMNDFEKGD
-267 SSFGMNIFPKKDNPI
+267 SSFGMNIFPKKDNPK
-282 FACQKEKD
+282 FACQTTKD

-301 GQEEPDE
+301 GQEELDE
-308 ERIINPNTQTKKLSN
+308 ERIENPNIPTKNLSN
-323 INNINTKDNNTFNIT
+323 INNINTKDNNTFNNT

-372 SLDNLLSK
+372 SLNNLLSK
-380 KRKREGKKIFEINK
+380 KRKRERKKIFEINK
-394 SEKYGTILEDK
+394 SAKYGKRLEDK

-413 DKFFVIK
+413 GKFFVIK

-430 VAINSSAPP
+430 VAINSSPPP
-439 QTNSMKNDKSVKQIK
+439 QTNSMKNDKSVKQNK
-454 NQNKI
+454 NQDKI

-464 YHLISK
+464 YYRISK

-494 SLVKGKSER
+494 PLVKGKSKR
-503 QLTLGDIE
+503 QLNLGDIE

-518 KNYLKKK
+518 KKYLKKK
-525 KDEYDLNNYFWDAF
+525 KDEYKLNNYFWDAF

-550 ELTINKKNIKFPS
+550 ELTINKENIKFKS
-563 HSHKLMAFLFSIDDC
+563 HSQKLMTFLFSIDG
-578 ISDFYENL
+578 ISDLYENL
-586 LKDVDFQNNYEVDK
+586 LKDKDFQNNYEVDK
-600 NSPNVYIYK
+600 EIPNVYIYK

-628 DKDMEK
+628 DRDMEK

>member
-10 LGNDIYNSDNYTSFS
+10 LGNDIYNLDNYTSFS
-25 ILYSDDPKRN
+25 IVNSDDPKRI

-79 FGQENFGIGRN
+79 FDQENFGIGRN

-96 SGCLVLANGNNN
+96 SGCLGLANGNNN

-129 TFANTLI
+129 TSANTLI

-157 NFTINNENNSADSES
+157 NFAINNENNSADSES
-172 NKEGKVEMEEEESQK
+172 NKEGKVEMEEEEPQK

-192 DSSSKHNSGNALSEE
+192 DSSSKHNSGNAHSEE

-212 KELNKDTISNKNQ
+212 KN
-225 NVEIIIDCFDGN
+225 
-237 KDSFHKDFGDI
+237 SFHKDFGDI

-255 KNGNMKDFEKDD
+255 KNGNVNYFEKGD

-282 FACQKEKD
+282 FACQTTKD

-301 GQEEPDE
+301 GQEELDE
-308 ERIINPNTQTKKLSN
+308 ERIENPNIPTKNLSN
-323 INNINTKDNNTFNIT
+323 INNINTKDNNTFNNS

-372 SLDNLLSK
+372 SLNNLLSK
-380 KRKREGKKIFEINK
+380 KRKRERKKIFEINK
-394 SEKYGTILEDK
+394 SAKYGKRLEDK

-413 DKFFVIK
+413 GKFFVIK

-430 VAINSSAPP
+430 VAINSSPPP
-439 QTNSMKNDKSVKQIK
+439 QTNSMKNDKSVKQNK
-454 NQNKI
+454 NQDKI

-464 YHLISK
+464 YYRISK

-494 SLVKGKSER
+494 PLVKGKSER
-503 QLTLGDIE
+503 QLNLGDIQ

-518 KNYLKKK
+518 KKYLKKK
-525 KDEYDLNNYFWDAF
+525 KDEYKLNNYFWDAF

-550 ELTINKKNIKFPS
+550 ELTINKENIKFRS
-563 HSHKLMAFLFSIDDC
+563 HSQKLMTFLFSIDG
-578 ISDFYENL
+578 ISDLYENL
-586 LKDVDFQNNYEVDK
+586 LKDEDFQNNYEVDK
-600 NSPNVYIYK
+600 ESPNVYIYK

-628 DKDMEK
+628 DGDMEK

>member
-1 MSGSGPFPN
+1 MSGSNQFNKSLPKFQNHSDGDLFSNENGSHNPENSIFDSNGCSNDQNPN
-10 LGNDIYNSDNYTSFS
+10 NGASQSDYMEYLEKQKDQDNIDQNEDKQAHNEGNDIARIINLTEDSKEDFLSENTFTSQIF
-25 ILYSDDPKRN
+25 D
-35 NEALQKLYM
+35 
-44 KSKDKNKIQG
+44 
-54 FILQNEENQDDN
+54 
-66 EDNGNAPTINTNE
+66 
-79 FGQENFGIGRN
+79 
-90 NGSELT
+90 
-96 SGCLVLANGNNN
+96 LANGNNN
-108 RTLPFKD
+108 TKLPFEGFD
-115 LYSQNNHSLTEQGS
+115 FQNNHSLTEQRS
-129 TFANTLI
+129 TSLDTLI
-136 SSQKFNSGTNEE
+136 FSQKFNSGTNEG
-148 NKGSNKSEN
+148 NNGANNSEN
-157 NFTINNENNSADSES
+157 NFAINSENNAADSES
-172 NKEGKVEMEEEESQK
+172 VKKGKVEMEEEESQK

-192 DSSSKHNSGNALSEE
+192 DSKSNHNSGNTHSEE
-207 IKGKN
+207 IKGK
-212 KELNKDTISNKNQ
+212 
-225 NVEIIIDCFDGN
+225 N

-255 KNGNMKDFEKDD
+255 KNGNMNDFEKGD
-267 SSFGMNIFPKKDNPI
+267 SSFGMNIFPKKDNPK
-282 FACQKEKD
+282 FACQTTKD

-301 GQEEPDE
+301 GQEELDE
-308 ERIINPNTQTKKLSN
+308 ERIENPNIPTKNLSN
-323 INNINTKDNNTFNIT
+323 INNINTKDNNTFNNT

-372 SLDNLLSK
+372 SLNNLLSK
-380 KRKREGKKIFEINK
+380 KRKRERKKIFEINK
-394 SEKYGTILEDK
+394 SAKYGKRLEDK

-413 DKFFVIK
+413 GKFFVIK

-430 VAINSSAPP
+430 VAINSSPPP
-439 QTNSMKNDKSVKQIK
+439 QTNSMKNDKSVKQNK
-454 NQNKI
+454 NQDKI

-464 YHLISK
+464 YYRISK

-494 SLVKGKSER
+494 PLVKGKSER
-503 QLTLGDIE
+503 QLNLGDIQ

-518 KNYLKKK
+518 KKYLKKK
-525 KDEYDLNNYFWDAF
+525 KDEYKLNNYFWDAF

-550 ELTINKKNIKFPS
+550 ELTINKENIKFKS
-563 HSHKLMAFLFSIDDC
+563 HSQKLMTFLFSIDG
-578 ISDFYENL
+578 ISDLYENL
-586 LKDVDFQNNYEVDK
+586 LKDEDFQNNYEVDK
-600 NSPNVYIYK
+600 ESPNVYIYK

-628 DKDMEK
+628 DGDMEK

>member
-10 LGNDIYNSDNYTSFS
+10 LGNDIYNSDNHTFFS
-25 ILYSDDPKRN
+25 ILYSDDPKRI
-35 NEALQKLYM
+35 NEALQIFYM

-66 EDNGNAPTINTNE
+66 EDNGNAPTVNTNE
-79 FGQENFGIGRN
+79 FDQENFGIGRN

-96 SGCLVLANGNNN
+96 SGCLGLANGNNN

-129 TFANTLI
+129 TSANTLI

-157 NFTINNENNSADSES
+157 NFAINNENNSADSES

-192 DSSSKHNSGNALSEE
+192 DSSSKHNSGNAHSEE

-212 KELNKDTISNKNQ
+212 KN
-225 NVEIIIDCFDGN
+225 
-237 KDSFHKDFGDI
+237 SFHKDFGDI

-255 KNGNMKDFEKDD
+255 KNGNMNDFEKGD
-267 SSFGMNIFPKKDNPI
+267 SSFGMNIFPKKDNPK
-282 FACQKEKD
+282 FACQTTKD

-301 GQEEPDE
+301 GQEELDE
-308 ERIINPNTQTKKLSN
+308 ERIENPNIPTKNLSN
-323 INNINTKDNNTFNIT
+323 INNINTKDNNTFNNT

-372 SLDNLLSK
+372 SLNNLLSK
-380 KRKREGKKIFEINK
+380 KRKRERKKIFEINK
-394 SEKYGTILEDK
+394 SAKYGKRLEDK

-413 DKFFVIK
+413 GKFFVIK

-464 YHLISK
+464 YYRISK

-525 KDEYDLNNYFWDAF
+525 KDEYDLNNDFWDAF

-550 ELTINKKNIKFPS
+550 ELTINKENIKFPS
-563 HSHKLMAFLFSIDDC
+563 HSHKLMAFLFSINDG
-578 ISDFYENL
+578 ISDLYENL
-586 LKDVDFQNNYEVDK
+586 LKDKDFQNNYEVDK
-600 NSPNVYIYK
+600 EIPNVYIYK

-628 DKDMEK
+628 DGDMEK

>member
-79 FGQENFGIGRN
+79 FDQENFGIGRN

-96 SGCLVLANGNNN
+96 SGCLGLANGNNN

-115 LYSQNNHSLTEQGS
+115 LYSQNNHSLTEQRS
-129 TFANTLI
+129 TSANTLI

-157 NFTINNENNSADSES
+157 NFAINNENNSADSES
-172 NKEGKVEMEEEESQK
+172 NKEGKVEMEEEEPQK

-192 DSSSKHNSGNALSEE
+192 DPSSKHNSGNAHSEE

-212 KELNKDTISNKNQ
+212 KN
-225 NVEIIIDCFDGN
+225 
-237 KDSFHKDFGDI
+237 SFHKDFGDI

-255 KNGNMKDFEKDD
+255 KNGNMNDFEKGD
-267 SSFGMNIFPKKDNPI
+267 SSFGMNIFPKKDNPK
-282 FACQKEKD
+282 FACQTTKD

-301 GQEEPDE
+301 GQEELDE
-308 ERIINPNTQTKKLSN
+308 ERIENPNIPTKNLSN
-323 INNINTKDNNTFNIT
+323 INNINTKDYNTFNIT

-362 NSNDISKKND
+362 SSNDRSKKYD
-372 SLDNLLSK
+372 SLDNVLSK
-380 KRKREGKKIFEINK
+380 KRKRERKKIFEINK
-394 SEKYGTILEDK
+394 SAKYGKRLEDK

-413 DKFFVIK
+413 GKFFVIK

-430 VAINSSAPP
+430 VAINSSPPP
-439 QTNSMKNDKSVKQIK
+439 QTNSMKNDKSVKQNK
-454 NQNKI
+454 NQDKI

-464 YHLISK
+464 YYRISK

-494 SLVKGKSER
+494 PLVKGKSKR
-503 QLTLGDIE
+503 QLNLGDIE

-518 KNYLKKK
+518 KKYLKKK
-525 KDEYDLNNYFWDAF
+525 KDEYKLNNYFWDAF

-550 ELTINKKNIKFPS
+550 ELTINKENIKFRS
-563 HSHKLMAFLFSIDDC
+563 HSQKLMTFLFSIDG
-578 ISDFYENL
+578 ISDLYENL
-586 LKDVDFQNNYEVDK
+586 LKDEDFQNNYEVDK
-600 NSPNVYIYK
+600 ESPNVYIYK

-628 DKDMEK
+628 DRDMEK

>member
-10 LGNDIYNSDNYTSFS
+10 LGNDIYNLDNYTSFS
-25 ILYSDDPKRN
+25 IVNSDDPKRI

-79 FGQENFGIGRN
+79 FDQENFGIGRN

-96 SGCLVLANGNNN
+96 SGCLGLANGNNN

-129 TFANTLI
+129 TSANTLI

-157 NFTINNENNSADSES
+157 NFAINNENNSADSES
-172 NKEGKVEMEEEESQK
+172 NKEGKVEMEEEEPQK

-192 DSSSKHNSGNALSEE
+192 DPSSKHNSGNAHSEE

-212 KELNKDTISNKNQ
+212 KN
-225 NVEIIIDCFDGN
+225 
-237 KDSFHKDFGDI
+237 SFHKDFGDI

-255 KNGNMKDFEKDD
+255 KNGNMNDFEKGD
-267 SSFGMNIFPKKDNPI
+267 SSFGMNIFPKKDNPK
-282 FACQKEKD
+282 FACQTTKD

-301 GQEEPDE
+301 GQEELDE
-308 ERIINPNTQTKKLSN
+308 ERIENPNIPTKNLSN

-372 SLDNLLSK
+372 SLNNLLSK
-380 KRKREGKKIFEINK
+380 KRKRERKKIFEINK
-394 SEKYGTILEDK
+394 SAKYGKRLEDK

-413 DKFFVIK
+413 GKFFVIK

-430 VAINSSAPP
+430 VAINSSPPP
-439 QTNSMKNDKSVKQIK
+439 QTNSMKNDKSVKQNK
-454 NQNKI
+454 NQDKI

-464 YHLISK
+464 YYRISK

-494 SLVKGKSER
+494 PLVKGKSKR
-503 QLTLGDIE
+503 QLNLGDIE

-518 KNYLKKK
+518 KKYLKKK
-525 KDEYDLNNYFWDAF
+525 KDEYKLNNYFWDAF

-550 ELTINKKNIKFPS
+550 ELTINKENIKFKS
-563 HSHKLMAFLFSIDDC
+563 HSQKLMTFLFSIDG
-578 ISDFYENL
+578 ISDLYENL
-586 LKDVDFQNNYEVDK
+586 LKDKDFQNNYEVDK
-600 NSPNVYIYK
+600 EIPNVYIYK

-628 DKDMEK
+628 DGDMEK

>member
-10 LGNDIYNSDNYTSFS
+10 LGNDIYNSDNYTFFS
-25 ILYSDDPKRN
+25 IVNSDDPERI

-79 FGQENFGIGRN
+79 FDQENFGIGRN

-96 SGCLVLANGNNN
+96 SGCLGLANGNNN

-129 TFANTLI
+129 TSANTLI

-157 NFTINNENNSADSES
+157 NFAINNENNSADSES
-172 NKEGKVEMEEEESQK
+172 NKEGKVEMEEEEPQK

-192 DSSSKHNSGNALSEE
+192 DPSSKHNSGNAHSEE

-212 KELNKDTISNKNQ
+212 KN
-225 NVEIIIDCFDGN
+225 
-237 KDSFHKDFGDI
+237 SFHKDFGDI

-255 KNGNMKDFEKDD
+255 KNGNMNDFEKGD
-267 SSFGMNIFPKKDNPI
+267 SSFGMNIFPKKDNPK
-282 FACQKEKD
+282 FACQTTKD

-301 GQEEPDE
+301 GQEELDE
-308 ERIINPNTQTKKLSN
+308 ERIENPNIPTKNLSN
-323 INNINTKDNNTFNIT
+323 INNINTKDNNTFNNT

-372 SLDNLLSK
+372 SLNNLLSK
-380 KRKREGKKIFEINK
+380 KRKRERKKIFEINK
-394 SEKYGTILEDK
+394 SAKYGKRLEDK

-413 DKFFVIK
+413 GKFFVIK

-430 VAINSSAPP
+430 VAINSSPPP
-439 QTNSMKNDKSVKQIK
+439 QTNSMKNDKSVKQNK
-454 NQNKI
+454 NQDKI

-464 YHLISK
+464 YYRISK

-494 SLVKGKSER
+494 PLVKGKSER
-503 QLTLGDIE
+503 QLNLGDIQ

-518 KNYLKKK
+518 KKYLKKK
-525 KDEYDLNNYFWDAF
+525 KDEYNLNNYFWDAF

-550 ELTINKKNIKFPS
+550 ELTINKENIKFKS
-563 HSHKLMAFLFSIDDC
+563 HSQKLMTFLFSIDG
-578 ISDFYENL
+578 ISDLYENL
-586 LKDVDFQNNYEVDK
+586 LKDKDFQNNYEVDK
-600 NSPNVYIYK
+600 EIPNVYIYK

-628 DKDMEK
+628 DGDMEK

>member
-10 LGNDIYNSDNYTSFS
+10 LGNDIYNSDNYTFS
-25 ILYSDDPKRN
+25 ILCSDDPKRN
-35 NEALQKLYM
+35 NEALQKFYM

-79 FGQENFGIGRN
+79 FDQENFGIGRN

-96 SGCLVLANGNNN
+96 SGCLGLANGNNN

-115 LYSQNNHSLTEQGS
+115 LYSQNNHSLTQQGS
-129 TFANTLI
+129 TSANTPT

-157 NFTINNENNSADSES
+157 NFAINNENNSADSES
-172 NKEGKVEMEEEESQK
+172 NKEGKVEMEEEEPQK

-192 DSSSKHNSGNALSEE
+192 DSSSKHNSGNAHSEE

-212 KELNKDTISNKNQ
+212 KN
-225 NVEIIIDCFDGN
+225 
-237 KDSFHKDFGDI
+237 SFHKDFGDI

-255 KNGNMKDFEKDD
+255 KNGNMNDFEKGD
-267 SSFGMNIFPKKDNPI
+267 SSFGMNIFPKKDNPK
-282 FACQKEKD
+282 FACQTTKD

-301 GQEEPDE
+301 GQEELDE
-308 ERIINPNTQTKKLSN
+308 ERIENPNIPTKNLSN

-372 SLDNLLSK
+372 SLNNLLSK
-380 KRKREGKKIFEINK
+380 KRKRERKKIFEINK
-394 SEKYGTILEDK
+394 SAKYGKRLEDK

-413 DKFFVIK
+413 GKFFVIK

-430 VAINSSAPP
+430 VAINSSPPP
-439 QTNSMKNDKSVKQIK
+439 QTNSMKNDKSVKQNK
-454 NQNKI
+454 NQDKI

-464 YHLISK
+464 YYRISK

-494 SLVKGKSER
+494 PLVKGKSKR

-525 KDEYDLNNYFWDAF
+525 KDEYNLNNYFWDAF

-550 ELTINKKNIKFPS
+550 ELTINKENIKFSS
-563 HSHKLMAFLFSIDDC
+563 HSQKLMTFLFSIDG
-578 ISDFYENL
+578 ISDLYENL
-586 LKDVDFQNNYEVDK
+586 LKDEDFQNNYEVDK
-600 NSPNVYIYK
+600 ESPNVYIYK

-628 DKDMEK
+628 DRDMEK

>member
-1 MSGSGPFPN
+1 MSDINPFNISLPKFQNHSDGDLFSNENGSHNPENSIFDSNGCSNDQNPN
-10 LGNDIYNSDNYTSFS
+10 NGASQSDYMEYLEKQQDQDNIDQNEDKQAHNEGNDIAHIINLTEDSKEYFLSENTFTSQTF
-25 ILYSDDPKRN
+25 D
-35 NEALQKLYM
+35 
-44 KSKDKNKIQG
+44 
-54 FILQNEENQDDN
+54 
-66 EDNGNAPTINTNE
+66 
-79 FGQENFGIGRN
+79 
-90 NGSELT
+90 
-96 SGCLVLANGNNN
+96 LANGNNN
-108 RTLPFKD
+108 TKLPFEGFD
-115 LYSQNNHSLTEQGS
+115 FQNYHSLTEQRS
-129 TFANTLI
+129 TSSDTLI

-157 NFTINNENNSADSES
+157 NFAINNENNSADSES

-192 DSSSKHNSGNALSEE
+192 DSSSKHNSGNAHSEE

-212 KELNKDTISNKNQ
+212 KN
-225 NVEIIIDCFDGN
+225 
-237 KDSFHKDFGDI
+237 SFHKDFGDI

-255 KNGNMKDFEKDD
+255 KNGNMNDFEKGD
-267 SSFGMNIFPKKDNPI
+267 SSFGMNIFPKKDNPK
-282 FACQKEKD
+282 FACQTTKD

-301 GQEEPDE
+301 GQEELDE
-308 ERIINPNTQTKKLSN
+308 ERIENPNIPTKNLSN
-323 INNINTKDNNTFNIT
+323 INNINTKDNNTFNNT

-372 SLDNLLSK
+372 SLNNLLSK
-380 KRKREGKKIFEINK
+380 KRKRERKKIFEINK
-394 SEKYGTILEDK
+394 SAKYGKRLEDK

-413 DKFFVIK
+413 GKFFVIK

-430 VAINSSAPP
+430 VAINSSPPP
-439 QTNSMKNDKSVKQIK
+439 QTNSMKNDKSVKQNK
-454 NQNKI
+454 NQDKI

-464 YHLISK
+464 YYRISK

-525 KDEYDLNNYFWDAF
+525 KDEYELNNYFWDAF

-550 ELTINKKNIKFPS
+550 ELTINKENIKFKS
-563 HSHKLMAFLFSIDDC
+563 HSQKLMTFLFSIDG
-578 ISDFYENL
+578 ISDLYENL
-586 LKDVDFQNNYEVDK
+586 LKDEDFQNNYEVDK
-600 NSPNVYIYK
+600 ESPNVYIYK

-616 KIYCDKYEESDL
+616 KIYCDKYEISDL
-628 DKDMEK
+628 DRDMEK

>member
-1 MSGSGPFPN
+1 
-10 LGNDIYNSDNYTSFS
+10 
-25 ILYSDDPKRN
+25 
-35 NEALQKLYM
+35 
-44 KSKDKNKIQG
+44 
-54 FILQNEENQDDN
+54 
-66 EDNGNAPTINTNE
+66 
-79 FGQENFGIGRN
+79 
-90 NGSELT
+90 
-96 SGCLVLANGNNN
+96 
-108 RTLPFKD
+108 
-115 LYSQNNHSLTEQGS
+115 
-129 TFANTLI
+129 
-136 SSQKFNSGTNEE
+136 
-148 NKGSNKSEN
+148 
-157 NFTINNENNSADSES
+157 
-172 NKEGKVEMEEEESQK
+172 MEEEEPQK

-192 DSSSKHNSGNALSEE
+192 DPSSKHNSGNAHSEE

-212 KELNKDTISNKNQ
+212 KN
-225 NVEIIIDCFDGN
+225 
-237 KDSFHKDFGDI
+237 SFHKDFGDI

-255 KNGNMKDFEKDD
+255 KNGNMNDFEKGD
-267 SSFGMNIFPKKDNPI
+267 SSFGMNIFPKKDNPK
-282 FACQKEKD
+282 FACQTTKD

-301 GQEEPDE
+301 GQEELDE
-308 ERIINPNTQTKKLSN
+308 ERIENPNIPTKNLSN
-323 INNINTKDNNTFNIT
+323 INNINTKDNNTFNNT

-372 SLDNLLSK
+372 A
-380 KRKREGKKIFEINK
+380 
-394 SEKYGTILEDK
+394 KYGKRLEDK

-413 DKFFVIK
+413 GKFFVIK

-430 VAINSSAPP
+430 VAINSSPPP
-439 QTNSMKNDKSVKQIK
+439 QTNSMKNDKSVKQNK
-454 NQNKI
+454 NQDKI

-464 YHLISK
+464 YYRISK

-494 SLVKGKSER
+494 PLVKGKSER
-503 QLTLGDIE
+503 QLNLGDIQ

-518 KNYLKKK
+518 KKYLKKK
-525 KDEYDLNNYFWDAF
+525 KDEYKLNNYFWDAF

-550 ELTINKKNIKFPS
+550 ELTINKENIKFKS
-563 HSHKLMAFLFSIDDC
+563 HSQKLMTFLFSIDG
-578 ISDFYENL
+578 ISDLYENL
-586 LKDVDFQNNYEVDK
+586 LKDKDFQNNYEVDK
-600 NSPNVYIYK
+600 EIPNVYIYK

-628 DKDMEK
+628 DGDMEK

>member
-10 LGNDIYNSDNYTSFS
+10 LGNDIYNSDNYTFFS
-25 ILYSDDPKRN
+25 VLYSDDPKRI
-35 NEALQKLYM
+35 NEALQILYM

-66 EDNGNAPTINTNE
+66 EDNGNAPTVNTNE
-79 FGQENFGIGRN
+79 FDQENFGIGRN

-96 SGCLVLANGNNN
+96 SGCLGLANGNNN

-129 TFANTLI
+129 TSANTLI

-157 NFTINNENNSADSES
+157 NFAINNENNSADSES
-172 NKEGKVEMEEEESQK
+172 NKEGKVEMEEEEPQK

-192 DSSSKHNSGNALSEE
+192 DSSSKHNSGNAHSEE

-212 KELNKDTISNKNQ
+212 KN
-225 NVEIIIDCFDGN
+225 
-237 KDSFHKDFGDI
+237 SFHKDFGDI

-255 KNGNMKDFEKDD
+255 KNGNMNDFEKGD
-267 SSFGMNIFPKKDNPI
+267 SSFGMNIFPKKDNPK
-282 FACQKEKD
+282 FACQTTKD

-301 GQEEPDE
+301 GQEELDE
-308 ERIINPNTQTKKLSN
+308 ERIENPNIPTKNLSN
-323 INNINTKDNNTFNIT
+323 INNINTKDNNTFNNT

-372 SLDNLLSK
+372 SLNNLLSK
-380 KRKREGKKIFEINK
+380 KRKRERKKIFEINK
-394 SEKYGTILEDK
+394 SAKYGKRLEDK

-413 DKFFVIK
+413 GKFFVIK

-430 VAINSSAPP
+430 VAINSSPPP
-439 QTNSMKNDKSVKQIK
+439 QTNSMKNDKSVKQNK
-454 NQNKI
+454 NQDKI

-464 YHLISK
+464 YYRISK

-494 SLVKGKSER
+494 PLVKGKSER
-503 QLTLGDIE
+503 QLNLGDIQ

-518 KNYLKKK
+518 KKYLKKK
-525 KDEYDLNNYFWDAF
+525 KDEYKLNNYFWDAF

-550 ELTINKKNIKFPS
+550 ELTINKENIKFKS
-563 HSHKLMAFLFSIDDC
+563 HSQKLMTFLFSIDG
-578 ISDFYENL
+578 ISDLYENL
-586 LKDVDFQNNYEVDK
+586 LKDKDFQNNYEVDK
-600 NSPNVYIYK
+600 EIPNVYIYK

-628 DKDMEK
+628 DGDMEK

>member
-25 ILYSDDPKRN
+25 ILYSDDPKRIY
-35 NEALQKLYM
+35 EALQIFYM

-66 EDNGNAPTINTNE
+66 EDNGNAPTVNTNE
-79 FGQENFGIGRN
+79 FDQENFGIGRN

-96 SGCLVLANGNNN
+96 SGCLGLANGNNN

-115 LYSQNNHSLTEQGS
+115 LYSQNNHSLTQQGS
-129 TFANTLI
+129 TSANTPT

-157 NFTINNENNSADSES
+157 NFAINNENNSADSES

-192 DSSSKHNSGNALSEE
+192 DSSSKHNSGNAHSEE
-207 IKGKN
+207 IKCKN
-212 KELNKDTISNKNQ
+212 KN
-225 NVEIIIDCFDGN
+225 
-237 KDSFHKDFGDI
+237 SFHKDFGDI

-255 KNGNMKDFEKDD
+255 KNGNMNDFEKGD
-267 SSFGMNIFPKKDNPI
+267 SSFGMNIFPKKDNPK
-282 FACQKEKD
+282 FACQTTKD

-301 GQEEPDE
+301 GQEELDE
-308 ERIINPNTQTKKLSN
+308 ERIENPNIPTKNLSN
-323 INNINTKDNNTFNIT
+323 INNINTKDNNTFNNT

-372 SLDNLLSK
+372 SLNNLLSK
-380 KRKREGKKIFEINK
+380 KRKRERKKIFEINK
-394 SEKYGTILEDK
+394 SAKYGKRLEDK

-413 DKFFVIK
+413 GKFFVIK

-430 VAINSSAPP
+430 VAINSSPPP
-439 QTNSMKNDKSVKQIK
+439 QTNSMKNDKSVKQNK
-454 NQNKI
+454 NQDKI

-464 YHLISK
+464 YYRISK

-494 SLVKGKSER
+494 PLVKGKSKR
-503 QLTLGDIE
+503 QLNLGDIE

-518 KNYLKKK
+518 KKYLKKK
-525 KDEYDLNNYFWDAF
+525 KDEYKLNNYFWDAF

-550 ELTINKKNIKFPS
+550 ELTINKENIKFKS
-563 HSHKLMAFLFSIDDC
+563 HSQKLMTFLFSIDG
-578 ISDFYENL
+578 ISDLYENL
-586 LKDVDFQNNYEVDK
+586 LKDKDFQNNYEVDK
-600 NSPNVYIYK
+600 EIPNVYIYK

-628 DKDMEK
+628 DRDMEK

>member
-10 LGNDIYNSDNYTSFS
+10 LGNDIYNSDNYTFFS
-25 ILYSDDPKRN
+25 IVNSDDPERI

-79 FGQENFGIGRN
+79 FDQENFGIGRN

-96 SGCLVLANGNNN
+96 SGCLGLANGNNN

-115 LYSQNNHSLTEQGS
+115 LYSQNNHSLTQQGS
-129 TFANTLI
+129 TSANTPT

-157 NFTINNENNSADSES
+157 NFAINNENNSADSES
-172 NKEGKVEMEEEESQK
+172 NKEGKVEMEEEEPQK

-192 DSSSKHNSGNALSEE
+192 DSSSKHNSGNAHSEE

-212 KELNKDTISNKNQ
+212 KN
-225 NVEIIIDCFDGN
+225 
-237 KDSFHKDFGDI
+237 SFHKDFGDI

-255 KNGNMKDFEKDD
+255 KNGNVNDFEKGD
-267 SSFGMNIFPKKDNPI
+267 SSFGMNIFPKKDNPK
-282 FACQKEKD
+282 FACQTTKD

-301 GQEEPDE
+301 GQEELDE
-308 ERIINPNTQTKKLSN
+308 ERIENPNIPTKNLSN
-323 INNINTKDNNTFNIT
+323 INNINTKDNNTFNNT

-372 SLDNLLSK
+372 SLNNLLSK
-380 KRKREGKKIFEINK
+380 KRKRERKKIFEINK
-394 SEKYGTILEDK
+394 SAKYGKRLEDK

-413 DKFFVIK
+413 GKFFVIK

-430 VAINSSAPP
+430 VAINSSPPP
-439 QTNSMKNDKSVKQIK
+439 QTNSMKNDKSVKQNK
-454 NQNKI
+454 NQDKI

-464 YHLISK
+464 YYRISK

-494 SLVKGKSER
+494 PLVKGKSKR
-503 QLTLGDIE
+503 QLNLGDIE

-518 KNYLKKK
+518 KKYLKKK
-525 KDEYDLNNYFWDAF
+525 KDEYKLNNYFWDAF

-550 ELTINKKNIKFPS
+550 ELTINKENIKFRS
-563 HSHKLMAFLFSIDDC
+563 HSQKLMTFLFSIDG
-578 ISDFYENL
+578 ISDLYENL
-586 LKDVDFQNNYEVDK
+586 LKDEDFQNNYEVDK
-600 NSPNVYIYK
+600 ESPNVYIYK

-628 DKDMEK
+628 DRDMEK

>member
-1 MSGSGPFPN
+1 MSGSGPYPN
-10 LGNDIYNSDNYTSFS
+10 LGNDIYNLDNYTSFS
-25 ILYSDDPKRN
+25 IVNSDDPKRI

-66 EDNGNAPTINTNE
+66 EDNGNAPTVNTNE
-79 FGQENFGIGRN
+79 FDQENFGIGRN

-96 SGCLVLANGNNN
+96 SGCLGLANGNNN

-129 TFANTLI
+129 TSENTPI

-148 NKGSNKSEN
+148 NKGANNCEN
-157 NFTINNENNSADSES
+157 NFAINNENNSADSES
-172 NKEGKVEMEEEESQK
+172 NKEGKVEMEEEEPQK

-192 DSSSKHNSGNALSEE
+192 DSSSKHNSGNAHSEE

-212 KELNKDTISNKNQ
+212 KN
-225 NVEIIIDCFDGN
+225 
-237 KDSFHKDFGDI
+237 SFHKDFGDI

-255 KNGNMKDFEKDD
+255 KNGNMNDFEKGD
-267 SSFGMNIFPKKDNPI
+267 SSFGMNIFPKKDNPK
-282 FACQKEKD
+282 FACQTTKD

-301 GQEEPDE
+301 GQEELDE
-308 ERIINPNTQTKKLSN
+308 ERIENPNIRTKNLSN
-323 INNINTKDNNTFNIT
+323 INNINTKDNNTFNNT

-372 SLDNLLSK
+372 SLNNLLSK
-380 KRKREGKKIFEINK
+380 KRKRERKKIFEINK
-394 SEKYGTILEDK
+394 SAKYGKRLEDK

-413 DKFFVIK
+413 GKFFVIK

-430 VAINSSAPP
+430 VAINSSPPP
-439 QTNSMKNDKSVKQIK
+439 QTNSMKNDKSVKQNK
-454 NQNKI
+454 NQDKI

-464 YHLISK
+464 YYRISK

-518 KNYLKKK
+518 KKYLKKK
-525 KDEYDLNNYFWDAF
+525 KDEYKLNNYFWDAF

-550 ELTINKKNIKFPS
+550 ELTINKENIKFRS
-563 HSHKLMAFLFSIDDC
+563 HSQKLMTFLFSIDG
-578 ISDFYENL
+578 ISDLYENL
-586 LKDVDFQNNYEVDK
+586 LKDEDFQNNYEVDK
-600 NSPNVYIYK
+600 ESPNVYIYK

-628 DKDMEK
+628 DRDMEK

>member
-66 EDNGNAPTINTNE
+66 EDNGNAPTINTNK

-90 NGSELT
+90 KGSELT
-96 SGCLVLANGNNN
+96 SGCLGLANGNNN

-129 TFANTLI
+129 TSANTLI

-157 NFTINNENNSADSES
+157 NFAINNENNSADSES
-172 NKEGKVEMEEEESQK
+172 NKEGKVEMEEEEPQK

-192 DSSSKHNSGNALSEE
+192 DSSSKHNSGNAHSEE

-212 KELNKDTISNKNQ
+212 KN
-225 NVEIIIDCFDGN
+225 
-237 KDSFHKDFGDI
+237 SFHKDFGDI

-255 KNGNMKDFEKDD
+255 KNGNVNYFEKGD

-282 FACQKEKD
+282 FACQTTKD

-301 GQEEPDE
+301 DQEEPDE
-308 ERIINPNTQTKKLSN
+308 GRIENLKISTNNLSN
-323 INNINTKDNNTFNIT
+323 INNINTKDNNTFNNT

-362 NSNDISKKND
+362 NSNDRSKKND

-380 KRKREGKKIFEINK
+380 KRKRERKKIFEINK
-394 SEKYGTILEDK
+394 SAKYGKRLEDK

-413 DKFFVIK
+413 GKFFVIK
-420 NNNELKQEPK
+420 NNNELKQETK

-439 QTNSMKNDKSVKQIK
+439 QTNSMKNDKSIKQIK

-464 YHLISK
+464 YHRISK

-483 DKIEGI
+483 DIVEGI

-550 ELTINKKNIKFPS
+550 ELTINKENIKFPS
-563 HSHKLMAFLFSIDDC
+563 HSHKLMAFLFSINDC

>member
-10 LGNDIYNSDNYTSFS
+10 LGNDIYNSDNYTFS
-25 ILYSDDPKRN
+25 ILCSDDPKRN
-35 NEALQKLYM
+35 NEALQKFYM

-90 NGSELT
+90 NGSELI

-115 LYSQNNHSLTEQGS
+115 LYSQNNHSLTEQRS
-129 TFANTLI
+129 TSANTLI

-157 NFTINNENNSADSES
+157 NFAINNENNSADSGS

-192 DSSSKHNSGNALSEE
+192 DSSSKHNSGNAHSEE

-212 KELNKDTISNKNQ
+212 KN
-225 NVEIIIDCFDGN
+225 
-237 KDSFHKDFGDI
+237 SFHKDFGDI

-255 KNGNMKDFEKDD
+255 KNGNMNDFEKGD

-282 FACQKEKD
+282 FACQTTKD

-301 GQEEPDE
+301 GQEELDE
-308 ERIINPNTQTKKLSN
+308 ERIENPNIRTKNLSN
-323 INNINTKDNNTFNIT
+323 INNINTKDYNTFNIT

-362 NSNDISKKND
+362 SSNDRSKKYD

-380 KRKREGKKIFEINK
+380 KRKRERKKIFEINK
-394 SEKYGTILEDK
+394 SAKYGIILEDK

-413 DKFFVIK
+413 GKFFVIK
-420 NNNELKQEPK
+420 NNNELKQETK
-430 VAINSSAPP
+430 VAINSAAPP

-464 YHLISK
+464 CHRISK

-483 DKIEGI
+483 DKIKGI

-494 SLVKGKSER
+494 SLVKGKSKK

-525 KDEYDLNNYFWDAF
+525 KDEYNLNNYFWDAF

-545 GEPVL
+545 REPVL
-550 ELTINKKNIKFPS
+550 ELTINEENIKFPS
-563 HSHKLMAFLFSIDDC
+563 HNHKLMAFLFSIDDD
-578 ISDFYENL
+578 ISDLYEKL
-586 LKDVDFQNNYEVDK
+586 LKDEDFQNNYEVDK
-600 NSPNVYIYK
+600 ESPNVYIYK

-628 DKDMEK
+628 DRDMEK

>member
-10 LGNDIYNSDNYTSFS
+10 LGNDIYNSDNYTFS
-25 ILYSDDPKRN
+25 ILCSDDPKRN
-35 NEALQKLYM
+35 NEALQKFYM

-79 FGQENFGIGRN
+79 FDQENFGIGRN

-96 SGCLVLANGNNN
+96 SGCLGLANGNNN

-115 LYSQNNHSLTEQGS
+115 LYSQNNHSLTQQGS
-129 TFANTLI
+129 TSANTPT

-157 NFTINNENNSADSES
+157 NFAINNENNSADSGS

-192 DSSSKHNSGNALSEE
+192 DSSSKHNSGNAHSEE

-212 KELNKDTISNKNQ
+212 KN
-225 NVEIIIDCFDGN
+225 
-237 KDSFHKDFGDI
+237 SFHKDFGDI

-255 KNGNMKDFEKDD
+255 KNGNMNDFEKGD
-267 SSFGMNIFPKKDNPI
+267 SSFGMNIFPKKDNPK
-282 FACQKEKD
+282 FACQTTKD

-301 GQEEPDE
+301 GQEELDE
-308 ERIINPNTQTKKLSN
+308 ERIENPNIPTKNLSN

-372 SLDNLLSK
+372 SLNNLLSK
-380 KRKREGKKIFEINK
+380 KRKRERKKIFEINK
-394 SEKYGTILEDK
+394 SAKYGKRLEDK

-413 DKFFVIK
+413 GKFFVIK

-430 VAINSSAPP
+430 VAINSSPPP
-439 QTNSMKNDKSVKQIK
+439 QTNSMKNDKSVKQNK
-454 NQNKI
+454 NQDKI

-464 YHLISK
+464 YYRISK

-494 SLVKGKSER
+494 PLVKGKSKR
-503 QLTLGDIE
+503 QLNLGDIE

-518 KNYLKKK
+518 KKYLKKK
-525 KDEYDLNNYFWDAF
+525 KDEYKLNNYFWDAF

-550 ELTINKKNIKFPS
+550 ELTINKENIKFSS
-563 HSHKLMAFLFSIDDC
+563 HSQKLMTFLFSIDG
-578 ISDFYENL
+578 ISDLYENL
-586 LKDVDFQNNYEVDK
+586 LKDEDFQNNYEVDK
-600 NSPNVYIYK
+600 ESPNVYIYK

-628 DKDMEK
+628 DRDMEK

>member
-10 LGNDIYNSDNYTSFS
+10 LGNDIYNSDNYTFFS
-25 ILYSDDPKRN
+25 VLYSDDPKRI
-35 NEALQKLYM
+35 NEALQILYM

-66 EDNGNAPTINTNE
+66 EDNGNAPTVNTNE
-79 FGQENFGIGRN
+79 FDQENFGIGRN

-96 SGCLVLANGNNN
+96 SGCLGLANGNNN

-129 TFANTLI
+129 TSANTLI

-157 NFTINNENNSADSES
+157 NFAINNENNSADSES
-172 NKEGKVEMEEEESQK
+172 NKEGKVEMEEEEPQK

-192 DSSSKHNSGNALSEE
+192 DSSSKHNSGNAHSEE

-212 KELNKDTISNKNQ
+212 KN
-225 NVEIIIDCFDGN
+225 
-237 KDSFHKDFGDI
+237 SFHKDFGDI

-255 KNGNMKDFEKDD
+255 KNGNMNDFEKGD
-267 SSFGMNIFPKKDNPI
+267 SSFGMNIFPKKDNPK
-282 FACQKEKD
+282 FACQTTKD

-301 GQEEPDE
+301 GQEELDE
-308 ERIINPNTQTKKLSN
+308 ERIENPNIPTKNLSN
-323 INNINTKDNNTFNIT
+323 INNINTKDNNTFNNT

-372 SLDNLLSK
+372 SLNNLLSK
-380 KRKREGKKIFEINK
+380 KRKRERKKIFEINK
-394 SEKYGTILEDK
+394 SAKYGKRLEDK

-413 DKFFVIK
+413 GKFFVIK

-430 VAINSSAPP
+430 VAINSSPPP
-439 QTNSMKNDKSVKQIK
+439 QTNSMKNDKSVKQNK
-454 NQNKI
+454 NQDKI

-464 YHLISK
+464 YYRISK

-494 SLVKGKSER
+494 PLVKGKSKR
-503 QLTLGDIE
+503 QLNLGDIE

-518 KNYLKKK
+518 KKYLKKK
-525 KDEYDLNNYFWDAF
+525 KDEYKLNNYFWDAF

-550 ELTINKKNIKFPS
+550 ELTINKENIKFPS
-563 HSHKLMAFLFSIDDC
+563 HSQKLMTFLFSIDG
-578 ISDFYENL
+578 ISDLYENL
-586 LKDVDFQNNYEVDK
+586 LKDEDFQNNYEVDK
-600 NSPNVYIYK
+600 ESPNVYIYK

-628 DKDMEK
+628 DRDMEK